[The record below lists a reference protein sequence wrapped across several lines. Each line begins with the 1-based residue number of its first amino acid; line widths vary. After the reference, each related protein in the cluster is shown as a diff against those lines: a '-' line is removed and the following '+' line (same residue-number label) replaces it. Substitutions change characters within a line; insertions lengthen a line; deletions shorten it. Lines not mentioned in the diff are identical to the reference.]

1 MPVVL
6 RAGSRAALD
15 WMSRGAC
22 RREDPELFFPIGL
35 TGPAPPERISA
46 AKAVCGRCP
55 VCLSCL
61 SYASM
66 TRPDGIWG
74 GTTEAERRAMR
85 RSPGRRRGGPAAG
98 WVSAVLAGN
107 VAARHPGAPTGA
119 L

>member
-1 MPVVL
+1 MPAVL
-6 RAGSRAALD
+6 GVGGRAALD

-22 RREDPELFFPIGL
+22 RREEPELFFPAGL
-35 TGPAPPERISA
+35 SGPAPLERVSA

-61 SYASM
+61 SHAIM

-85 RSPGRRRGGPAAG
+85 RSPGRRRGGQAAG
-98 WVSAVLAGN
+98 RVSAAIARN
-107 VAARHPGAPTGA
+107 AAARHPGAPG
-119 L
+119 